1 MKFLKKWSDMVALAF
16 FHDETGSTVL
26 NTLKTRK
33 LLRRDTRKRG
43 VTIVKTRG
51 DRSMNESSSR
61 FGRKKG
67 ANRRD
72 ASESKESRPTDTTDM
87 AFHCEGRIKS
97 YTKILNR
104 REIWNRRAIN
114 RHRTGWNLTKT
125 MFRA

>member
-1 MKFLKKWSDMVALAF
+1 MKEWSDMVALAF

-43 VTIVKTRG
+43 VTIVETRG
-51 DRSMNESSSR
+51 DRSMNECSSR

-114 RHRTGWNLTKT
+114 RHRTGLNLTKT